1 MHVAIYVRVSTQEQ
15 KQHGISVDAQEAVCR
30 EWVQEHGHHLTG
42 VYNDAGLSARAKYT
56 KRRAMLQLIDD
67 IRAGKVELIIFTK
80 LDRWFRNVADYY
92 EVQAILEQYGVKW
105 RAIQEDY
112 ETETASG
119 RFKVNIMLAVAQDEA
134 DRTSE
139 RIKAAA
145 DYKKAKGEAV
155 GRAPI
160 GYIIKDK
167 RFEIDPETGPAMRAF
182 FDAYLKTFRLRDAQ
196 NALLEHGISFNATR
210 VRRTLRNRT
219 YCGDHFGVPC
229 PSYITPEQYQEIRN
243 VAENR
248 TRETKTR
255 QVYLFGGLM
264 HCGLC
269 GAMMT
274 CAAPYHKDKIRRIKT
289 YRCGQ
294 HAQYIDRCPGT
305 YINESKLESYLL
317 ENLPALLDLHY
328 TNLLTRLAGRQN
340 HQAEIRSLEGK
351 LSRLKELYI
360 EGEIDRAA
368 YDARSVVFREQISKY
383 QAEDADLLEAPAEP
397 LELPEDW
404 KTVYEAMTEPHR
416 KLFWQKNIKDIIIY
430 KDRPPAVKF

>member
-15 KQHGISVDAQEAVCR
+15 KQHGISVGAQEAACR

-56 KRRAMLQLIDD
+56 KRRAMLQLIED
-67 IRAGKVELIIFTK
+67 IQAGKVELIIFTK

-92 EVQAILEQYGVKW
+92 EVQAILEQHNVKW

-145 DYKKAKGEAV
+145 DYKRAKGEAV

-160 GYIIKDK
+160 GYIIKNK
-167 RFEIDPETGPAMRAF
+167 KFEIDPKTEPAIRAF
-182 FDAYLKTFRLRDAQ
+182 FDAYLKTFRVPDAQ
-196 NALLEHGISFNATR
+196 SAMLEHGISFNATR
-210 VRRTLRNRT
+210 ARRTLRNKT
-219 YCGDHFGVPC
+219 YCGDHFGIPC
-229 PSYITPEQYQEIRN
+229 PAYITPDQYNEIRK
-243 VAENR
+243 VANNR
-248 TRETKTR
+248 SRETKTQ
-255 QVYLFGGLM
+255 QVYLFSGLM

-269 GAMMT
+269 GATMT
-274 CAAPYHKDKIRRIKT
+274 CAAPYHKDKIRRIKS

-294 HAQYIDRCPGT
+294 HVQYVDRCPGT
-305 YINESKLESYLL
+305 YINEKKLELYLL
-317 ENLPALLDLHY
+317 ENLPVLLDLHY
-328 TNLLTRLAGRQN
+328 TDLRTRLAGKQN

-368 YDARSVVFREQISKY
+368 YDTRSGTYRDQISRLRE
-383 QAEDADLLEAPAEP
+383 EDAELVELPAEP
-397 LELPEDW
+397 IVLEDGW
-404 KTVYEAMTEPHR
+404 KEVYQSMTENGR
-416 KLFWQKNIKDIIIY
+416 KIFWQKNIKDIIVY